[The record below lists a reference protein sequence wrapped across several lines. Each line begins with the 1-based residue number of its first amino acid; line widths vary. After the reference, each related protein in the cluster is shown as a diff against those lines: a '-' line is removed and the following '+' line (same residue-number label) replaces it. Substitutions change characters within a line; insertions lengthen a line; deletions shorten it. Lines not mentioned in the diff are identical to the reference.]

1 MPQDWVAGVEL
12 VGDGTMV
19 RADFDR
25 SLEELQAELI
35 VLGEMVEKAIIKSMD
50 ALEQRDLSVA
60 YEVVAEDD
68 LIDEKRFELEEKCIN
83 LIATQ
88 QPLAIDL
95 RTLLAVLHIAVEL
108 ERMGDYAEG
117 IGKICMIIGDD
128 VPMDLPPQ
136 LPLMAKA
143 GTVMLRRSLKS
154 LIDRDTVLANDVW
167 DSDDEVAALYDGVC
181 HQIILDMGEHPK
193 TIEASTHFLWV
204 AHDLERIADRA
215 TNIAEK
221 VIFMVTGR
229 IGRYEPIKDGE

>member
-1 MPQDWVAGVEL
+1 
-12 VGDGTMV
+12 MV

-25 SLEELQAELI
+25 RLEDLEAELLG
-35 VLGEMVEKAIIKSMD
+35 LGEMVEKAILKSMD
-50 ALEQRDLSVA
+50 ALKRRDLAIA

-68 LIDEKRFELEEKCIN
+68 LIDEKRFELEEKCID

-128 VPMDLPPQ
+128 EPAETPQ
-136 LPLMAKA
+136 KLDQMASMGVA
-143 GTVMLRRSLKS
+143 MLQRSLKS
-154 LIDRDTVLANDVW
+154 LMDRDTDLANDVW
-167 DSDDEVAALYDGVC
+167 DSDDEVDALYASVSHDIFVE
-181 HQIILDMGEHPK
+181 MGQNPK
-193 TIEASTHFLWV
+193 SIQAATHFLWV

-215 TNIAEK
+215 TNIAER
-221 VIFMVTGR
+221 VIFVVTGR
-229 IGRYEPIKDGE
+229 IGRYKPPESTG

>member
-1 MPQDWVAGVEL
+1 
-12 VGDGTMV
+12 MV

-25 SLEELQAELI
+25 SLEELQAEL
-35 VLGEMVEKAIIKSMD
+35 VDLGELVEKAIIKSME
-50 ALEQRDLSVA
+50 ALENRDLAVA
-60 YEVVAEDD
+60 YEVVSEDD
-68 LIDEKRFELEEKCIN
+68 QIDEKRFELEEKCIN

-128 VPMDLPPQ
+128 VPMEVPQQ
-136 LPLMAKA
+136 LPKMARA
-143 GTVMLRRSLKS
+143 STTMLRRSLKS
-154 LIDRDTVLANDVW
+154 MVDRDTDMANDVW
-167 DSDDEVAALYDGVC
+167 DSDDEVDTLYDDVC
-181 HQIILDMGEHPK
+181 HQIFLDMGEHPK
-193 TIEASTHFLWV
+193 TIEPSTHFLWV

-215 TNIAEK
+215 TNIAER

-229 IGRYEPIKDGE
+229 IGRYESLKND

>member
-1 MPQDWVAGVEL
+1 
-12 VGDGTMV
+12 MV

-25 SLEELQAELI
+25 RLEDLEAELLG
-35 VLGEMVEKAIIKSMD
+35 LGEMVEKAILKSMD
-50 ALEQRDLSVA
+50 ALKRRDLAIA

-83 LIATQ
+83 LIAPQ

-128 VPMDLPPQ
+128 EPAETPQ
-136 LPLMAKA
+136 KLDQMASMGLA
-143 GTVMLRRSLKS
+143 MLQRSLKS
-154 LIDRDTVLANDVW
+154 LMDRDTDLANDVW
-167 DSDDEVAALYDGVC
+167 DSDDEVDSLYDSVC
-181 HQIILDMGEHPK
+181 HDIFVEMGEHPK
-193 TIEASTHFLWV
+193 TIEAATHFLWV

-215 TNIAEK
+215 TNISER
-221 VIFMVTGR
+221 VIFLVTGR
-229 IGRYEPIKDGE
+229 IGRYKPPESTG

>member
-1 MPQDWVAGVEL
+1 
-12 VGDGTMV
+12 MV
-19 RADFDR
+19 SADFDR
-25 SLEELQAELI
+25 SLEELQAEL
-35 VLGEMVEKAIIKSMD
+35 VFLGELVEKAIIKSME
-50 ALEQRDLSVA
+50 ALENRDLAVA

-68 LIDEKRFELEEKCIN
+68 QIDEKRFELEEKCIN

-95 RTLLAVLHIAVEL
+95 RTLLSVLHIAVEL

-128 VPMDLPPQ
+128 VPMDIPPQ

-154 LIDRDTVLANDVW
+154 LVDRDKDLANDVW
-167 DSDDEVAALYDGVC
+167 DSDDEVDTLYDDVC
-181 HQIILDMGEHPK
+181 HQIFLDMGEHPK

-215 TNIAEK
+215 TNIAER
-221 VIFMVTGR
+221 VIFMGTGR
-229 IGRYEPIKDGE
+229 SGRYESLKNE

>member
-1 MPQDWVAGVEL
+1 
-12 VGDGTMV
+12 MV

-25 SLEELQAELI
+25 RLEELEAELLD
-35 VLGEMVEKAIIKSMD
+35 LGEMVEKAILKSMD
-50 ALEQRDLSVA
+50 ALERRDLAIA

-68 LIDEKRFELEEKCIN
+68 LIDEKRFDLEEKCID

-128 VPMDLPPQ
+128 EPVEMPPQ
-136 LPLMAKA
+136 LDQMASMGVA
-143 GTVMLRRSLKS
+143 MLRRSLKS
-154 LIDRDTVLANDVW
+154 LMDRDTDLANDVW
-167 DSDDEVAALYDGVC
+167 DSDDDVDALYDGVC
-181 HQIILDMGEHPK
+181 HDIFVEMGQNPK
-193 TIEASTHFLWV
+193 SIEAATHFLWV

-215 TNIAEK
+215 TNIAER
-221 VIFMVTGR
+221 VIFVVTGR
-229 IGRYEPIKDGE
+229 IGRYKPPESTV

>member
-1 MPQDWVAGVEL
+1 VASKFVRESEGV
-12 VGDGTMV
+12 MV

-25 SLEELQAELI
+25 SLEDLQGELML
-35 VLGEMVEKAIIKSMD
+35 LGEMVEKAIVKAMD
-50 ALEQRDLSVA
+50 ALERRDLAVA

-68 LIDEKRFELEEKCIN
+68 VIDEKRFELEEKCID

-128 VPMDLPPQ
+128 EPVDMPLQ
-136 LPLMAKA
+136 LPQMARLGVA
-143 GTVMLRRSLKS
+143 MLTRSLKS
-154 LIDRDTVLANDVW
+154 LVDRDVDLANDVW
-167 DSDDEVAALYDGVC
+167 DSDDEVDALYDGVC
-181 HQIILDMGEHPK
+181 NQIFLNMGQHPK
-193 TIEASTHFLWV
+193 EIEASTHFLWV

-215 TNIAEK
+215 TNIAER
-221 VIFMVTGR
+221 VIFLVTGR
-229 IGRYEPIKDGE
+229 IGRYQPPEDKG